1 MRYRKK
7 IVWMILGVI
16 AFASLLALVTMY
28 LWNWLV
34 PSLFAGP
41 EITFLQT
48 VGLLIL
54 SKILFGFGKG
64 SWRSKYRRGHR
75 ANLSME
81 EKEQLKRKFMD
92 RCGWTDKRDS
102 ESTHETEDND
112 PS

>member
-7 IVWMILGVI
+7 IGWMILAGL
-16 AFASLLALVTMY
+16 AFASLMALVTMY

-34 PSLFAGP
+34 PALFAGP

-48 VGLLIL
+48 VGILIL

-64 SWRSKYRRGHR
+64 SWKSKYRRGHR

-81 EKEQLKRKFMD
+81 EKELLKRKFMD
-92 RCGWTDKRDS
+92 RCGWTDKRES
-102 ESTHETEDND
+102 ESTDEAENKD